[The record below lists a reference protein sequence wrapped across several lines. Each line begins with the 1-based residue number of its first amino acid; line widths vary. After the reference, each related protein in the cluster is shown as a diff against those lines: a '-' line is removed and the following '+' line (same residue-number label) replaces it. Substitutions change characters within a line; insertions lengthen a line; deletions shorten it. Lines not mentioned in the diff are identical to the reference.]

1 MNTGVSLSHLSA
13 VRLALMAEDM
23 RTRAAPVMRA
33 DPIAIVG
40 MACRAPGGVESPRAF
55 WDLLAAGKKTT
66 REIPAD
72 RFDVS
77 AWHDPD
83 PAAPGKTQT
92 RHGSFLDRVDLFDAD
107 YFGIV
112 AREAEEM
119 DPQQRLALEVGI
131 EAIDDAGIPHT
142 ALRGSR
148 TAVFMACYHSD
159 YARIAY
165 RDVNA
170 LDTRTLTGTVHCVVA
185 NRISHFLD
193 LRGPSL
199 TLDTGCSSSLVAVHL
214 ACQSLRLGETDLAL
228 AGGVSVMI
236 TPELFVAMTKVGFM
250 AADGECKTFDA
261 SADGFGRGEGCGI
274 VALKRLSDAVGDGD
288 RVLAVIRGSAVNQ
301 DGRSTVLTAPN
312 GKAQEALIREALHTG
327 GLSPERITFV
337 ETHGTGTALGD
348 PIEVEAIAAVLGR
361 NEVGAAPCYLGSA
374 KANIGHLEA
383 AAGAVGLIKS
393 VEALRHRLIPPQP
406 NFEVLS
412 PHISLDQTRLSIP
425 TSLTSFPASKGS
437 LCAAVSSFGIGG
449 TNGHVI
455 VEEAPTLPRPDPP
468 PDGAIWTLPLSA
480 KSPDGL
486 ADLGRA
492 WLATLDDPQGA
503 PIEDLCHT
511 ASRRRSHYAVRLA
524 VAGKDASEI
533 RGRLAT
539 ALNNYRATAGTKE
552 KPRLGFV
559 FSGQGTQWFAM
570 GRELLAT
577 ETVFRAAM
585 EACDAAI
592 RRTAGWSVIEELTR
606 PEEQSR
612 IDETALAQPALFA
625 VQTALV
631 ALWASWGVRPAAVVG
646 HSVGEI
652 AALHAS
658 GMLSLDE
665 AVRIVVKRGAI
676 MQAATGLGR
685 MASVALGEADAL
697 ALVKDY
703 AGQLDVGA
711 VNAPRSTVLSG
722 EPAALEAALDALAA
736 RGVSAR
742 ALHVDYAF
750 HSSQMGALAA
760 RFASELGMV
769 RREAAEVGFYSTL
782 AGAAMQADQIDAVY
796 FANAIRNPVRFADA
810 VAAMSADGVNVFVE
824 VGPHPALATAIAE
837 TLERKPPLAIVPSLR
852 RARDDRDVM
861 HTALAALYTA
871 GVDPDWAAI
880 QPAEGGVTSLPTYP
894 WQRRQFWIAD
904 RHARTPEATGAAWV
918 GTPLPVAGTAL
929 TIVPVDA
936 GAIKGWVGDHR
947 VFGEVVVP
955 GAAVVQAMATAAFAV
970 SRGSAPTLKG
980 LLIREPLII
989 GAESERLQIV
999 ATEQAGGWALSLHA
1013 QADISARWRVV
1024 AEAQATSE
1032 SDQAILPSFIAGS
1045 SFDPQPFYDRLSG
1058 SGIEFGPA
1066 FRILTRVEIG
1076 RDEAQGSAMLPT
1088 GISSFEVAHPV
1099 LLDAGFQVATIASG
1113 IGEGAYLP
1121 LGVDRVRLL
1130 PSRARTLRLHARVTS
1145 RSGTS
1150 MAADVFGYDEEGSLV
1165 AEIEGVQFVKT
1176 DAAHFGGVR
1185 EEAAETYTIDWRTA
1199 PKTAD
1204 EGLASTWIVLEE
1216 QDGTVATTFA
1226 DALGADGR
1234 RVMRVQPDSE
1244 GISSILS
1251 SLPTEAANAA
1261 VACFWPLDAATGTVA
1276 ENGRL
1281 LDLLQVLSAAGPRTV
1296 VLVTK
1301 GASGADAVCI
1311 DERSAMS
1318 GAGSAALAAVAAL
1331 EHPTISLR
1339 VVDIGSLNGAAC
1351 DGRAVLAALRG
1362 SQERFLALHGSEV
1375 LSRRLRRTSIKAPSR
1390 PIQVQ
1395 QMVDG
1400 LDGTEIVPF
1409 EPGRP
1414 GPGEIRVRVHAC
1426 GVNFRDTLVGLGA
1439 YPGAPAPLG
1448 GECAG
1453 VVDEVGPGV
1462 TGLAVGDRVACL
1474 VQGCFAT
1481 HAIVRAELATPI
1493 PDGLRFDTAAAIPI
1507 AFLTADI
1514 GLNRLAGMRRGD
1526 RVLIHAATG
1535 GVGLAALTLAQRVGA
1550 EVLATAGS
1558 PEKRDYLR
1566 HRGVAHVFNS
1576 RSLDYAD
1583 QILSATAGEGVRI
1596 ALNSLTGRFVGETLR
1611 TLSPGGV
1618 LLELGKREIWTPQ
1631 QVGAM
1636 RPDVRYHIFDAGTMA
1651 EAEPELFQQS
1661 TRDILSATARG
1672 EVPSLPIDVRPLVGV
1687 REALRHMAQAQ
1698 HIGKIVLM
1706 PDPAPQLTIRADGS
1720 YLVTGGLGGIGL
1732 QTAEWLVA
1740 NGARRLTI
1748 AGRSGP
1754 SENARAVIE
1763 KLELAGASV
1772 RVALLDISDRNE
1784 MHALLADI
1792 TRDAPLRG
1800 IVHAAGVP
1808 ANGLVRTLDTTAL
1821 QEARRGKVVGA
1832 QTLRSLTR
1840 GMPLDFVVLCSSAA
1854 GLFGASGQGAYV
1866 AANAEL
1872 ETLAVQWRREGAPV
1886 VCIAWGPWAESG
1898 MFATSSAQ
1906 VREGWRARGLT
1917 PMSNRRSVAAL
1928 EQALATWN
1936 ANVVAAAV
1944 NWPKVF
1950 ANEQADRSNSLF
1962 ADFVPQAQTP
1972 SVPAPASGSNLVH
1985 LRSLPAGLQRS
1996 ALMDM
2001 LAKQA
2006 RTVLDLPGDAPVPP
2020 SVPLEQVGL
2029 DSLMAVE
2036 LRNQFARLGGVPLPA
2051 TLCFDHPT
2059 LDALADRLAEVWK
2072 LRPLLVTDWHE
2083 ASEDNDIEAI
2093 SDAEAES
2100 MLEAEL
2106 ASLSADSAHGRRAG

>member
-1 MNTGVSLSHLSA
+1 MSTGVSLSQLSA
-13 VRLALMAEDM
+13 VKLALMAEDM

-40 MACRAPGGVESPRAF
+40 MACRAPGGVESPKAF

-66 REIPAD
+66 REIPVD

-83 PAAPGKTQT
+83 PAVPGKTQT
-92 RHGSFLDRVDLFDAD
+92 RSGSFLDRVDLFDAD

-119 DPQQRLALEVGI
+119 DPQQRLALEVSI
-131 EAIDDAGIPHT
+131 EAIDDAGIPHA
-142 ALRGSR
+142 ALKGSR

-159 YARIAY
+159 YARLAY

-170 LDTRTLTGTVHCVVA
+170 LGTRTLTGTVHCVVA

-199 TLDTGCSSSLVAVHL
+199 TLDTGCSSSLVAIHL

-274 VALKRLSDAVGDGD
+274 VALKRLSDAVADGD

-312 GKAQEALIREALHTG
+312 GKAQEALIQEALHTG
-327 GLSPERITFV
+327 GLSPERINFV
-337 ETHGTGTALGD
+337 EAHGTGTALGD

-361 NEVGAAPCYLGSA
+361 KEAGATPCYLGSA

-393 VEALRHRLIPPQP
+393 VEALRHRQIPPQP

-412 PHISLDQTRLSIP
+412 PHISLDRTRLSIP
-425 TSLTSFPASKGS
+425 TSLTSFPASGGA

-455 VEEAPTLPRPDPP
+455 VEEAPALPRPDPA

-480 KSPDGL
+480 KSPEGL
-486 ADLGRA
+486 GDLGRA
-492 WLATLDDPQGA
+492 WLAALDDPHSA
-503 PIEDLCHT
+503 PIGDLCHT
-511 ASRRRSHYAVRLA
+511 ASRRRSHYPVRLA
-524 VAGKDASEI
+524 VSGKDAAEI

-539 ALNNYRATAGTKE
+539 VLDTHAGLARAKE
-552 KPRLGFV
+552 MPRLGFV

-577 ETVFRAAM
+577 EPAFRAAM

-592 RRTAGWSVIEELTR
+592 LRTTGWSVIEELAR

-612 IDETALAQPALFA
+612 IDETAFAQPALFA

-685 MASVALGEADAL
+685 MASVSLGEADAL
-697 ALVKDY
+697 ALVKDH
-703 AGQLDVGA
+703 AGRLDVAA

-722 EPAALEAALDALAA
+722 EAAALDAALGALAA

-750 HSSQMGALAA
+750 HSAQMSELATK
-760 RFASELGMV
+760 FVSELGTV
-769 RREAAEVGFYSTL
+769 KREAAEVGFYSTL
-782 AGAAMQADQIDAVY
+782 AGAAVQPDRIDATY

-810 VAAMSADGVNVFVE
+810 VSAMSADGVNIFVE

-837 TLERKPPLAIVPSLR
+837 TLEQKPPLAIVPSLR
-852 RARDDRDVM
+852 RGRDDRDVM
-861 HTALAALYTA
+861 HMGLAALYTA
-871 GVDPDWAAI
+871 GIDPDWAAI
-880 QPAEGGVTSLPTYP
+880 QPAEGEVTSLPAYP
-894 WQRRQFWIAD
+894 WQRRPFWIDD
-904 RHARTPEATGAAWV
+904 RRARTPETSAAAWV
-918 GTPLPVAGTAL
+918 GTPSAVAGTAL

-936 GAIKGWVGDHR
+936 DAISGWVGDHR
-947 VFGEVVVP
+947 IFGEVVVP
-955 GAAVVQAMATAAFAV
+955 GAAIMQAMASAASAI
-970 SRGSAPTLKG
+970 SQGSAPALNG

-999 ATEQAGGWALSLHA
+999 ATEQAGGWSLALHA
-1013 QADISARWRVV
+1013 QAGNSARWRVV
-1024 AEAQATSE
+1024 AEAQATSA
-1032 SDQAILPSFIAGS
+1032 SGQATPPSFDAVGF
-1045 SFDPQPFYDRLSG
+1045 FDPQPFYDRLSG
-1058 SGIEFGPA
+1058 CGIAFGPA
-1066 FRILTRVEIG
+1066 FRVLTQVEIG
-1076 RDEAQGSAMLPT
+1076 QDEAQGSAMLPV
-1088 GISSFEVAHPV
+1088 GVSSFDVVHPV

-1113 IGEGAYLP
+1113 IDAGAYLP
-1121 LGVDRVRLL
+1121 LGVDRVRLH
-1130 PSRARTLRLHARVTS
+1130 PSQARTLRLHARVTS
-1145 RSGTS
+1145 RSATS
-1150 MAADVFGYDEEGSLV
+1150 MAADVFGYDEQGNLAV
-1165 AEIEGVQFVKT
+1165 EIEGVQFVKT
-1176 DAAHFGGVR
+1176 DATHFAGTR
-1185 EEAAETYTIDWRTA
+1185 EQAAETYAIDWITASRTA
-1199 PKTAD
+1199 DGELPSA
-1204 EGLASTWIVLEE
+1204 WIVLED
-1216 QDGTVATTFA
+1216 QGGAVATSFA
-1226 DALGADGR
+1226 DALEANGHHVVRVRPDGDR
-1234 RVMRVQPDSE
+1234 ID
-1244 GISSILS
+1244 SILS
-1251 SLPTEAANAA
+1251 SLPTGSTDAA
-1261 VACFWPLDAATGTVA
+1261 VACFWPLDAAITGQD
-1276 ENGRL
+1276 GRV
-1281 LDLLQVLSAAGPRTV
+1281 LDLVQALAAAGPRTV

-1301 GASGADAVCI
+1301 GALGTDAVCI
-1311 DERSAMS
+1311 DQGSAMS
-1318 GAGSAALAAVAAL
+1318 GAASAALAAVAAL
-1331 EHPTISLR
+1331 EHPAISLR
-1339 VVDIGSLNGAAC
+1339 VVDIGSLDGAAH
-1351 DGRAVLAALRG
+1351 DGKAVLAALRG
-1362 SQERFLALHGSEV
+1362 SQERFVALYGAEI
-1375 LSRRLRRTSIKAPSR
+1375 LSRRLRRMSNKAPSG
-1390 PIQVQ
+1390 PIRVQ
-1395 QMVDG
+1395 QMGDG
-1400 LDGTEIVPF
+1400 LDGTEVVPF
-1409 EPGRP
+1409 DPGKL
-1414 GPGEIRVRVHAC
+1414 GAGQIKVRVHAC

-1448 GECAG
+1448 AECAG
-1453 VVDEVGPGV
+1453 IIDEVGPGV
-1462 TGLAVGDRVACL
+1462 TGFAVGDRVACM

-1493 PDGLRFDTAAAIPI
+1493 PDGVRFDVAAAIPI

-1535 GVGLAALTLAQRVGA
+1535 GVGLAALALAQRVGA
-1550 EVLATAGS
+1550 EVYATAGS
-1558 PEKRDYLR
+1558 PEKRNYLR
-1566 HRGVAHVFNS
+1566 RRGVAHVFSS

-1583 QILSATAGEGVRI
+1583 QILSATAGAGVRI

-1631 QVGAM
+1631 QVAAE
-1636 RPDVRYHIFDAGTMA
+1636 RPDIRYHVFDAGTMA

-1672 EVPSLPIDVRPLVGV
+1672 EIAPLPIDVRPLVEV
-1687 REALRHMAQAQ
+1687 RVALRHMAQAQ
-1698 HIGKIVLM
+1698 HIGKIVLA
-1706 PDPAPQLTIRADGS
+1706 PTPAPQPAMRADSS

-1748 AGRSGP
+1748 AGRRAPG
-1754 SENARAVIE
+1754 EKAQAVIE
-1763 KLELAGASV
+1763 KLEQAGARV
-1772 RVALLDISDRNE
+1772 RVALLDISDRDA
-1784 MHALLADI
+1784 MRDLLADI

-1808 ANGLVRTLDTTAL
+1808 ANGLVRSLDTTAL
-1821 QEARRGKVVGA
+1821 QDARGGKVVGA
-1832 QTLRSLTR
+1832 QVLRSLTH

-1854 GLFGASGQGAYV
+1854 GLFGASGQGAYA

-1872 ETLAVQWRREGAPV
+1872 EVLAEQWRREGAPV

-1898 MFATSSAQ
+1898 MFAGSSAQ
-1906 VREGWRARGLT
+1906 VQEGWRARGLV
-1917 PMSNRRSVAAL
+1917 PMSNRRAIAAL
-1928 EQALATWN
+1928 EQALSSWN

-1944 NWPKVF
+1944 NWPAVF
-1950 ANEQADRSNSLF
+1950 ANETPDQSNALF
-1962 ADFVPQAQTP
+1962 ADFTPKAQTT
-1972 SVPAPASGSNLVH
+1972 SAPLTAAGGNLVQ
-1985 LRSLPAGLQRS
+1985 LRSLPAGLRQA
-1996 ALMDM
+1996 ALMDL

-2006 RTVLDLPGDAPVPP
+2006 RIVLDLPGDASVPA
-2020 SVPLEQVGL
+2020 SAPLEQLGL

-2059 LDALADRLAEVWK
+2059 LDALAERLAEVWK
-2072 LRPLLVTDWHE
+2072 LRPVAVVE
-2083 ASEDNDIEAI
+2083 QASEDNDIEAI

-2106 ASLSADSAHGRRAG
+2106 ASLSADSDYGRRAG

>member
-1 MNTGVSLSHLSA
+1 MSTGVSLSHLSA
-13 VRLALMAEDM
+13 VKLALMAEDM

-40 MACRAPGGVESPRAF
+40 MACRAPGGVESPKAF

-66 REIPAD
+66 REIPVD

-83 PAAPGKTQT
+83 PAVPGKTQT
-92 RHGSFLDRVDLFDAD
+92 RSGSFLDRVDLFDAD

-119 DPQQRLALEVGI
+119 DPQQRLALEVSI
-131 EAIDDAGIPHT
+131 EAIDDAGIPHA

-159 YARIAY
+159 YARLAY

-170 LDTRTLTGTVHCVVA
+170 LGTRTLTGTVHCVVA

-199 TLDTGCSSSLVAVHL
+199 TLDTGCSSSLVAIHL

-274 VALKRLSDAVGDGD
+274 VALKRLSDAVADGD
-288 RVLAVIRGSAVNQ
+288 RVLGVIRGSAVNQ

-312 GKAQEALIREALHTG
+312 GKAQEALIQEALHTG
-327 GLSPERITFV
+327 GLSPERINFV
-337 ETHGTGTALGD
+337 EAHGTGTALGD

-361 NEVGAAPCYLGSA
+361 KEVGAAPCYLGSA

-393 VEALRHRLIPPQP
+393 VEALRHRQIPPQP

-412 PHISLDQTRLSIP
+412 PHISLDRTRLSIP
-425 TSLTSFPASKGS
+425 TSLTSFPASGGA

-455 VEEAPTLPRPDPP
+455 VEEAPVLPRPDPAP
-468 PDGAIWTLPLSA
+468 GGAIWTLPLSA
-480 KSPDGL
+480 KSPEGL

-492 WLATLDDPQGA
+492 WLASLDDPQRA

-511 ASRRRSHYAVRLA
+511 ASRRRSHYPVRLA
-524 VAGKDASEI
+524 VTGKDADEI

-539 ALNNYRATAGTKE
+539 ALDTVVAPSRAKE

-577 ETVFRAAM
+577 ESAFRAAM

-592 RRTAGWSVIEELTR
+592 QRTAGWSVIEELAR

-612 IDETALAQPALFA
+612 INETAFAQPALFA

-631 ALWASWGVRPAAVVG
+631 ALWASWGVRPAAVTG

-703 AGQLDVGA
+703 AGRLDVAA

-722 EPAALEAALDALAA
+722 ESAALDAALGALAA
-736 RGVSAR
+736 RDVSAR

-750 HSSQMGALAA
+750 HSSQMSELAT
-760 RFASELGMV
+760 RFASELGTV
-769 RREAAEVGFYSTL
+769 KRGAAEVGFYSTL
-782 AGAAMQADQIDAVY
+782 AGAAVPSDRIDATY

-810 VAAMSADGVNVFVE
+810 VSAMAADGVNVFIE
-824 VGPHPALATAIAE
+824 IGPHPALATAIAE
-837 TLERKPPLAIVPSLR
+837 TLERKPALAIVPSLR
-852 RARDDRDVM
+852 RGRDDRDVM
-861 HTALAALYTA
+861 HAALAALYTA
-871 GVDPDWAAI
+871 GVDPDWAVI
-880 QPAEGGVTSLPTYP
+880 QPAEGEVTSLPAYP
-894 WQRRQFWIAD
+894 WQRRQFWIAE
-904 RHARTPEATGAAWV
+904 RHARTSQTTATAWV
-918 GTPLPVAGTAL
+918 GTPSPVAGTAL
-929 TIVPVDA
+929 TIVPVDVA
-936 GAIKGWVGDHR
+936 AIGGWVGDHR
-947 VFGEVVVP
+947 IFGEVVVP
-955 GAAVVQAMATAAFAV
+955 GAAIVQAMASAAAAV
-970 SRGSAPTLKG
+970 SRGGATTLNG

-989 GAESERLQIV
+989 GAEDERLQIV
-999 ATEQAGGWALSLHA
+999 ATEQAGGWTLALHA
-1013 QADISARWRVV
+1013 QTGTTARWRVV
-1024 AEAQATSE
+1024 AEAEAMSAPGQPT
-1032 SDQAILPSFIAGS
+1032 LPSFVAGS
-1045 SFDPQPFYDRLSG
+1045 LFDPQPFYDRLFD
-1058 SGIEFGPA
+1058 SGIAFGPA
-1066 FRILTRVEIG
+1066 FRVLTRVEIG
-1076 RDEAQGSAMLPT
+1076 MDEAQGLALLPT

-1099 LLDAGFQVATIASG
+1099 LIDAGFQVATIASG
-1113 IGEGAYLP
+1113 IAEGTFLP
-1121 LGVDRVRLL
+1121 LGVDRVRLHA
-1130 PSRARTLRLHARVTS
+1130 SQSRTLRLHARVTS
-1145 RSGTS
+1145 RGATS
-1150 MAADVFGYDEEGSLV
+1150 MAADVFGYDEQGKLV

-1176 DAAHFGGVR
+1176 DAAHFAGAR
-1185 EEAAETYTIDWRTA
+1185 NEAAETYAIDWRTA
-1199 PKTAD
+1199 PKAVGD
-1204 EGLASTWIVLEE
+1204 ELASSWIVLED
-1216 QDGTVATTFA
+1216 QDGAVAATFA
-1226 DALGADGR
+1226 DALEADGR
-1234 RVMRVQPDSE
+1234 RVARVRPGGEPIDA
-1244 GISSILS
+1244 ILN
-1251 SLPTEAANAA
+1251 SLPTGSTKAA
-1261 VACFWPLDAATGTVA
+1261 VACFWPLDAATTI
-1276 ENGRL
+1276 EDGRL
-1281 LDLLQVLSAAGPRTV
+1281 LDLMQALAAAGPRTV

-1301 GASGADAVCI
+1301 GAFGADAVCT
-1311 DERSAMS
+1311 DESSAMG
-1318 GAGSAALAAVAAL
+1318 GAASAALAAVAAL
-1331 EHPTISLR
+1331 EHPAISLR
-1339 VVDIGSLNGAAC
+1339 VVDIGSLSGAAH
-1351 DGRAVLAALRG
+1351 GGGALLAALRG
-1362 SQERFLALHGSEV
+1362 SRERFVALHGAEV
-1375 LSRRLRRTSIKAPSR
+1375 LSRRLRRTSIKAPSG
-1390 PIQVQ
+1390 PIWVQ
-1395 QMVDG
+1395 QMGDG
-1400 LDGTEIVPF
+1400 LDGTEVVPF
-1409 EPGRP
+1409 EPGKP
-1414 GPGEIRVRVHAC
+1414 GAGQIKVRVHAC

-1448 GECAG
+1448 AECAG

-1462 TGLAVGDRVACL
+1462 TGFAVGDRVACM

-1481 HAIVRAELATPI
+1481 HAIVRAELAAPI
-1493 PDGLRFDTAAAIPI
+1493 PDGVRFDVAAAIPI

-1526 RVLIHAATG
+1526 RVLIQAATG
-1535 GVGLAALTLAQRVGA
+1535 GVGLAALALAQRVGA
-1550 EVLATAGS
+1550 EVFATAGS

-1566 HRGVAHVFNS
+1566 QRGVAHVFNS
-1576 RSLDYAD
+1576 RSLEYAD
-1583 QILSATAGEGVRI
+1583 QILSVTEGKGVRI

-1631 QVGAM
+1631 QVAAV
-1636 RPDVRYHIFDAGTMA
+1636 RPDVRYHVFDAGTMA

-1661 TRDILSATARG
+1661 TREILAATARG
-1672 EVPSLPIDVRPLVGV
+1672 DVSPLPIDVRPLVEV

-1698 HIGKIVLM
+1698 HIGKIVLA
-1706 PDPAPQLTIRADGS
+1706 PALAPQPAIRSDGS

-1740 NGARRLTI
+1740 NGATRLTI
-1748 AGRSGP
+1748 AGRSAPG
-1754 SENARAVIE
+1754 ENARATIE
-1763 KLELAGASV
+1763 RLEQAGARV
-1772 RVALLDISDRNE
+1772 RVALLDISDRDA
-1784 MHALLADI
+1784 MRDLLADVI
-1792 TRDAPLRG
+1792 REAPLRG

-1808 ANGLVRTLDTTAL
+1808 ANGLLRTLDSNAL
-1821 QEARRGKVVGA
+1821 QQARRGKVVGA
-1832 QTLRSLTR
+1832 QVLRSLTR

-1854 GLFGASGQGAYV
+1854 GLFGASGQGAYA

-1872 ETLAVQWRREGAPV
+1872 EVLAEQWRREGAPV

-1898 MFATSSAQ
+1898 MFAGSSAQ
-1906 VREGWRARGLT
+1906 VQEGWRARGLV
-1917 PMSNRRSVAAL
+1917 PMSNRSAIAGL
-1928 EQALATWN
+1928 EQALSGWN

-1944 NWPKVF
+1944 NWPAVF
-1950 ANEQADRSNSLF
+1950 ANEQPDQSNPLF
-1962 ADFVPQAQTP
+1962 ADFVPKAQTAAA
-1972 SVPAPASGSNLVH
+1972 PAPAAGGSLVQ
-1985 LRSLPAGLQRS
+1985 LRSLPAGLRQA
-1996 ALMDM
+1996 ALMDL

-2006 RTVLDLPGDAPVPP
+2006 RVVLDLPGDAPVPP
-2020 SVPLEQVGL
+2020 SAPLEQLGL

-2059 LDALADRLAEVWK
+2059 LDALADRLAEVWM
-2072 LRPLLVTDWHE
+2072 LRAVPVADWQE
-2083 ASEDNDIEAI
+2083 PGEDSDIEAI
-2093 SDAEAES
+2093 SDAEAEK

-2106 ASLSADSAHGRRAG
+2106 ASLSADSDYGRRAG